1 MSISTILVANRGEIA
16 ERVFATAKDMGLRC
30 IAVYSEADSNS
41 SFVNTADL
49 AVHIPGYL
57 DGEAIIAAA
66 LKTEADAIHPGYG
79 FLSENA
85 EFAKAV
91 TDAGLIWIGPSPK
104 VIKSMGDKIEAKK
117 AAVNAKVPIL
127 PSSDDPTAG
136 DDVGYPLLV
145 KAAAGG
151 GGKGMHIVESSKNL
165 SEAVE
170 SAQREA

>member
-1 MSISTILVANRGEIA
+1 
-16 ERVFATAKDMGLRC
+16 
-30 IAVYSEADSNS
+30 
-41 SFVNTADL
+41 
-49 AVHIPGYL
+49 
-57 DGEAIIAAA
+57 
-66 LKTEADAIHPGYG
+66 
-79 FLSENA
+79 
-85 EFAKAV
+85 
-91 TDAGLIWIGPSPK
+91 
-104 VIKSMGDKIEAKK
+104 MGDKIEAKK

-170 SAQREA
+170 SAQREACIR

>member
-127 PSSDDPTAG
+127 PSSDAPTAG
-136 DDVGYPLLV
+136 DDLG
-145 KAAAGG
+145 
-151 GGKGMHIVESSKNL
+151 
-165 SEAVE
+165 
-170 SAQREA
+170 